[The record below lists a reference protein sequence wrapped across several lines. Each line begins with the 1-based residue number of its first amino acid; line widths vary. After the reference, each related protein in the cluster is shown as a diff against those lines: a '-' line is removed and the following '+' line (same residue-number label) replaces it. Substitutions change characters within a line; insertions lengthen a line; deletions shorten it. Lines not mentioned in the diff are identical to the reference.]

1 MCHTFIAL
9 YIYKVRSEEGL
20 GGMSRALHRLF
31 LDRLIPRNWS
41 DDQPPILLNSWEAK
55 YFDVNHANITE
66 MARQVMAIKKYIVM
80 IMIMTIVMTMAM
92 AMIMTMTMIT
102 SITLIM
108 IMTMSIIFFFFCL
121 PYS

>member
-1 MCHTFIAL
+1 M

-66 MARQVMAIKKYIVM
+66 MARQVRMIFHHVSNCIMKELIVM
-80 IMIMTIVMTMAM
+80 
-92 AMIMTMTMIT
+92 
-102 SITLIM
+102 
-108 IMTMSIIFFFFCL
+108 
-121 PYS
+121 P